1 MKRTASIR
9 FKILFLVLA
18 VTLTSIVIISLV
30 SISTIRDALN
40 SKAMQQLVSIRE
52 IQKSALQNQFTTY
65 RKQLLSMAQ
74 SRFAIEAMK
83 DFRESFKTYP
93 EEVSILEGAKD
104 LRQKSRE
111 LRSYYDG
118 PFGEEFLNRN
128 GRKSEKINDIFN
140 QLTPQAIRFQHSFIW
155 DNPNPLGSKHLLN
168 RPNQADQSDYAR
180 AHETYHPYFSS
191 FLERFGYYD
200 IFLVDP
206 ETGEIVYS
214 VFKELDYATSLLDGP
229 YADTNFGEAFRAV
242 QGIRNSERVKMV
254 DFDEYFPS
262 YESPASF
269 LSVSIVEDNEPL
281 GVLIFQIPIEQ
292 INKTMTSDK
301 NWESVGLGQSGET
314 YIVAED
320 LTMRNDSRFLIED
333 PEGYFAAL
341 NEAEISDDL
350 IRKIR
355 SLNSSILLQKVQTE
369 ASERAIRGETGNL
382 VVEDYRGVPV
392 LSAFGP
398 LDIPDVNW
406 TILSEIDE
414 AEINEYPNSLS
425 WMIAIIAAVICLL
438 AILATYFYVQISLAS
453 PLRKMISQVRE
464 LELNK
469 SLQLNRS
476 DEIGQIADAI
486 DIFTKRLFEIVVK
499 VKERAADISSSSNQL
514 ATGNMDLATRTEQQ
528 SSSLEETASAMEEM
542 TSNVQQNAE
551 SANHANHISQNMKD
565 VVEERKGMM
574 QNLMNNT
581 IDSNQ
586 EDIDKVM
593 ENNSQYFVRAEEK
606 NTQMMDAMKGI
617 GESSEKISGITSV
630 INDIAFQ
637 TNLLALNASVEAAR
651 AGEHGKGFAVVA
663 AEVRKLA
670 HRSAEASE
678 EINTLIKNSLDQV
691 NQGTS
696 LMSEVNEVVQEM
708 IQKADQALE
717 ALKENSKN
725 NLESLNNQTN
735 ENLGEIQGAVS
746 EVTDLIENIKAASNE
761 QAEGIRQVNIA
772 VSEMDRITQQNSLLV
787 DESATTSKL
796 MSDHAQELVK
806 TIEVFKLDQIDYKPD
821 LETQESQKLL
831 EQPAYYKN
839 DPSKKDPKNNN
850 DDLPDFE

>member
-1 MKRTASIR
+1 
-9 FKILFLVLA
+9 
-18 VTLTSIVIISLV
+18 
-30 SISTIRDALN
+30 
-40 SKAMQQLVSIRE
+40 
-52 IQKSALQNQFTTY
+52 
-65 RKQLLSMAQ
+65 
-74 SRFAIEAMK
+74 
-83 DFRESFKTYP
+83 
-93 EEVSILEGAKD
+93 
-104 LRQKSRE
+104 
-111 LRSYYDG
+111 
-118 PFGEEFLNRN
+118 
-128 GRKSEKINDIFN
+128 
-140 QLTPQAIRFQHSFIW
+140 
-155 DNPNPLGSKHLLN
+155 
-168 RPNQADQSDYAR
+168 
-180 AHETYHPYFSS
+180 
-191 FLERFGYYD
+191 
-200 IFLVDP
+200 
-206 ETGEIVYS
+206 
-214 VFKELDYATSLLDGP
+214 
-229 YADTNFGEAFRAV
+229 
-242 QGIRNSERVKMV
+242 
-254 DFDEYFPS
+254 
-262 YESPASF
+262 
-269 LSVSIVEDNEPL
+269 
-281 GVLIFQIPIEQ
+281 
-292 INKTMTSDK
+292 
-301 NWESVGLGQSGET
+301 
-314 YIVAED
+314 
-320 LTMRNDSRFLIED
+320 
-333 PEGYFAAL
+333 
-341 NEAEISDDL
+341 
-350 IRKIR
+350 
-355 SLNSSILLQKVQTE
+355 
-369 ASERAIRGETGNL
+369 
-382 VVEDYRGVPV
+382 
-392 LSAFGP
+392 
-398 LDIPDVNW
+398 
-406 TILSEIDE
+406 
-414 AEINEYPNSLS
+414 
-425 WMIAIIAAVICLL
+425 
-438 AILATYFYVQISLAS
+438 
-453 PLRKMISQVRE
+453 
-464 LELNK
+464 
-469 SLQLNRS
+469 
-476 DEIGQIADAI
+476 
-486 DIFTKRLFEIVVK
+486 
-499 VKERAADISSSSNQL
+499 SSSSNQL

-831 EQPAYYKN
+831 EQPADYKN
-839 DPSKKDPKNNN
+839 DPSKKDPKNND

>member
-74 SRFAIEAMK
+74 SSFAIEAMK

-93 EEVSILEGAKD
+93 EAVSILEGSKD

-292 INKTMTSDK
+292 INNTMTSDN

-574 QNLMNNT
+574 QSLMNNT

-617 GESSEKISGITSV
+617 GESSEKTLLAIIWIAISLSSLLSIKTMFQEDFDDGTLDLYILSNTSIETIIFIKSIVHWITTNLPIITLIPLISFPLGITIYHSILICFV
-630 INDIAFQ
+630 MLLSTPALSFISTIGAAL
-637 TNLLALNASVEAAR
+637 TLGEKGGNLLISIFILPTFLPIIIFGMKISILITNSTYDIMAHLILFALS
-651 AGEHGKGFAVVA
+651 
-663 AEVRKLA
+663 
-670 HRSAEASE
+670 
-678 EINTLIKNSLDQV
+678 LICIAITPFI
-691 NQGTS
+691 TS
-696 LMSEVNEVVQEM
+696 L
-708 IQKADQALE
+708 I
-717 ALKENSKN
+717 
-725 NLESLNNQTN
+725 
-735 ENLGEIQGAVS
+735 
-746 EVTDLIENIKAASNE
+746 IK
-761 QAEGIRQVNIA
+761 IHY
-772 VSEMDRITQQNSLLV
+772 T
-787 DESATTSKL
+787 
-796 MSDHAQELVK
+796 
-806 TIEVFKLDQIDYKPD
+806 
-821 LETQESQKLL
+821 
-831 EQPAYYKN
+831 
-839 DPSKKDPKNNN
+839 
-850 DDLPDFE
+850 

>member
-93 EEVSILEGAKD
+93 EAVSILEGSKD

-180 AHETYHPYFSS
+180 AHETYHPYF
-191 FLERFGYYD
+191 F
-200 IFLVDP
+200 
-206 ETGEIVYS
+206 YS

-831 EQPAYYKN
+831 EQPADYKN
-839 DPSKKDPKNNN
+839 DPSKKDPKNND

>member
-1 MKRTASIR
+1 
-9 FKILFLVLA
+9 
-18 VTLTSIVIISLV
+18 
-30 SISTIRDALN
+30 
-40 SKAMQQLVSIRE
+40 
-52 IQKSALQNQFTTY
+52 
-65 RKQLLSMAQ
+65 
-74 SRFAIEAMK
+74 
-83 DFRESFKTYP
+83 
-93 EEVSILEGAKD
+93 
-104 LRQKSRE
+104 
-111 LRSYYDG
+111 
-118 PFGEEFLNRN
+118 
-128 GRKSEKINDIFN
+128 
-140 QLTPQAIRFQHSFIW
+140 
-155 DNPNPLGSKHLLN
+155 
-168 RPNQADQSDYAR
+168 
-180 AHETYHPYFSS
+180 
-191 FLERFGYYD
+191 
-200 IFLVDP
+200 
-206 ETGEIVYS
+206 
-214 VFKELDYATSLLDGP
+214 
-229 YADTNFGEAFRAV
+229 
-242 QGIRNSERVKMV
+242 
-254 DFDEYFPS
+254 
-262 YESPASF
+262 
-269 LSVSIVEDNEPL
+269 
-281 GVLIFQIPIEQ
+281 
-292 INKTMTSDK
+292 
-301 NWESVGLGQSGET
+301 
-314 YIVAED
+314 
-320 LTMRNDSRFLIED
+320 
-333 PEGYFAAL
+333 
-341 NEAEISDDL
+341 
-350 IRKIR
+350 
-355 SLNSSILLQKVQTE
+355 
-369 ASERAIRGETGNL
+369 
-382 VVEDYRGVPV
+382 
-392 LSAFGP
+392 
-398 LDIPDVNW
+398 
-406 TILSEIDE
+406 
-414 AEINEYPNSLS
+414 
-425 WMIAIIAAVICLL
+425 
-438 AILATYFYVQISLAS
+438 
-453 PLRKMISQVRE
+453 MISQVRE

-469 SLQLNRS
+469 SLQLNRI

-574 QNLMNNT
+574 QSLMNNT

-593 ENNSQYFVRAEEK
+593 ENNSQYFDRAEEK

-831 EQPAYYKN
+831 EQPADYKN
-839 DPSKKDPKNNN
+839 DSSKKDPKNND

>member
-1 MKRTASIR
+1 M
-9 FKILFLVLA
+9 
-18 VTLTSIVIISLV
+18 
-30 SISTIRDALN
+30 
-40 SKAMQQLVSIRE
+40 
-52 IQKSALQNQFTTY
+52 
-65 RKQLLSMAQ
+65 
-74 SRFAIEAMK
+74 
-83 DFRESFKTYP
+83 
-93 EEVSILEGAKD
+93 
-104 LRQKSRE
+104 
-111 LRSYYDG
+111 
-118 PFGEEFLNRN
+118 
-128 GRKSEKINDIFN
+128 
-140 QLTPQAIRFQHSFIW
+140 
-155 DNPNPLGSKHLLN
+155 
-168 RPNQADQSDYAR
+168 
-180 AHETYHPYFSS
+180 
-191 FLERFGYYD
+191 
-200 IFLVDP
+200 
-206 ETGEIVYS
+206 
-214 VFKELDYATSLLDGP
+214 
-229 YADTNFGEAFRAV
+229 
-242 QGIRNSERVKMV
+242 
-254 DFDEYFPS
+254 
-262 YESPASF
+262 
-269 LSVSIVEDNEPL
+269 
-281 GVLIFQIPIEQ
+281 
-292 INKTMTSDK
+292 
-301 NWESVGLGQSGET
+301 
-314 YIVAED
+314 
-320 LTMRNDSRFLIED
+320 
-333 PEGYFAAL
+333 
-341 NEAEISDDL
+341 
-350 IRKIR
+350 
-355 SLNSSILLQKVQTE
+355 
-369 ASERAIRGETGNL
+369 
-382 VVEDYRGVPV
+382 
-392 LSAFGP
+392 
-398 LDIPDVNW
+398 DIPDVNW

-425 WMIAIIAAVICLL
+425 WMIAIIAAVICIL
-438 AILATYFYVQISLAS
+438 AILATYSYVQISLAS

-469 SLQLNRS
+469 SLQLNRG

-831 EQPAYYKN
+831 EQPADYKN
-839 DPSKKDPKNNN
+839 DLSKKDPKNN
-850 DDLPDFE
+850 DDYLPDFE

>member
-1 MKRTASIR
+1 
-9 FKILFLVLA
+9 
-18 VTLTSIVIISLV
+18 
-30 SISTIRDALN
+30 
-40 SKAMQQLVSIRE
+40 
-52 IQKSALQNQFTTY
+52 
-65 RKQLLSMAQ
+65 
-74 SRFAIEAMK
+74 
-83 DFRESFKTYP
+83 
-93 EEVSILEGAKD
+93 
-104 LRQKSRE
+104 
-111 LRSYYDG
+111 
-118 PFGEEFLNRN
+118 
-128 GRKSEKINDIFN
+128 
-140 QLTPQAIRFQHSFIW
+140 
-155 DNPNPLGSKHLLN
+155 
-168 RPNQADQSDYAR
+168 
-180 AHETYHPYFSS
+180 
-191 FLERFGYYD
+191 
-200 IFLVDP
+200 
-206 ETGEIVYS
+206 
-214 VFKELDYATSLLDGP
+214 
-229 YADTNFGEAFRAV
+229 
-242 QGIRNSERVKMV
+242 
-254 DFDEYFPS
+254 
-262 YESPASF
+262 
-269 LSVSIVEDNEPL
+269 
-281 GVLIFQIPIEQ
+281 
-292 INKTMTSDK
+292 
-301 NWESVGLGQSGET
+301 
-314 YIVAED
+314 
-320 LTMRNDSRFLIED
+320 
-333 PEGYFAAL
+333 
-341 NEAEISDDL
+341 
-350 IRKIR
+350 
-355 SLNSSILLQKVQTE
+355 
-369 ASERAIRGETGNL
+369 
-382 VVEDYRGVPV
+382 
-392 LSAFGP
+392 
-398 LDIPDVNW
+398 
-406 TILSEIDE
+406 
-414 AEINEYPNSLS
+414 
-425 WMIAIIAAVICLL
+425 MIAIIATVMCIV
-438 AILATYFYVQISLAS
+438 AILGTYFYVQISLAS

-663 AEVRKLA
+663 AEVRTLA

-806 TIEVFKLDQIDYKPD
+806 TIEVFKIDQIDYKPD

-831 EQPAYYKN
+831 EQPADYKN
-839 DPSKKDPKNNN
+839 DPSKKDPKNND